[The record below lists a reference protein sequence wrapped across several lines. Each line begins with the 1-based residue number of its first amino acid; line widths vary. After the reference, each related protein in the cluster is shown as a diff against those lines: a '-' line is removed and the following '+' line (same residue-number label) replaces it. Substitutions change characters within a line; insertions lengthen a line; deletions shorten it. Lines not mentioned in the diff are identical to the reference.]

1 MGKCEVQPLLQKC
14 GEMADKAKNAT
25 VLPVYDTD
33 LISPQLQK
41 HDLKMSQDISS
52 TWSLA
57 ALNLKAKGV
66 PQDCLFF
73 RQTIPCIL

>member
-14 GEMADKAKNAT
+14 GEMADKAKDAT

-41 HDLKMSQDISS
+41 SDLKMSQDISS
-52 TWSLA
+52 T
-57 ALNLKAKGV
+57 
-66 PQDCLFF
+66 
-73 RQTIPCIL
+73 